1 MANLQEFEEVLAF
14 QPLAF
19 LGLEVSAGN
28 MLAGIVTLLATWL
41 IAKAS
46 RRGIR
51 RFGVRHPD
59 SNHAAL
65 YTFSRLLHYSILALG
80 ALIALQ
86 VAGVPL
92 SQFAVFTGALGVG
105 LGFGL
110 QAILSNFVSGLI
122 LLFDRSLKVGDFV
135 ELDKDTRGV
144 VRSIDIRSTLITTND
159 NIDILVPNSEFVTKR
174 LVNWTHGSVNRRIRI
189 AFSVDLDVDKELVKK
204 AALEAASQ
212 VPFTLATSGPQRPQ
226 LWLTGA
232 EDSVV
237 NYMLAVWLTEAASRR
252 NTAVRAAYLWELDSA
267 LMKHGVSNAL
277 PRREINI
284 AGFEAP
290 LSDSMTS
297 LRTRSGRPSRA
308 EVDRQQSGL
317 AAEERLALS
326 SNDAKE
332 ETEREVAQSA
342 RVETSDRHEHP
353 PQRA

>member
-1 MANLQEFEEVLAF
+1 MSNLQELKDVLAL

-19 LGLEVSAGN
+19 LGLEVSVGKA
-28 MLAGIVTLLATWL
+28 LAGIVALLATWL
-41 IAKAS
+41 ISTAS
-46 RRGIR
+46 RRGLKR
-51 RFGVRHPD
+51 YGLRHAD
-59 SNHAAL
+59 SNQAAL
-65 YTFSRLLHYSILALG
+65 YTFSRLLHYTILAVG
-80 ALIALQ
+80 VLIALQ

-92 SQFAVFTGALGVG
+92 SQFAVFTGAIGVG

-204 AALEAASQ
+204 AALEAAEQ
-212 VPFTLATSGPQRPQ
+212 VPFTLATTGPQRPQ
-226 LWLTGA
+226 VWLVGA
-232 EDSVV
+232 EDSAV

-267 LMKHGVSNAL
+267 FKKHGVANAL
-277 PRREINI
+277 PRREISLVGSAPQDSSDRVNFG
-284 AGFEAP
+284 AGRGGMAQR
-290 LSDSMTS
+290 D
-297 LRTRSGRPSRA
+297 GR
-308 EVDRQQSGL
+308 ERQQ
-317 AAEERLALS
+317 AALTTEEHEMLS

-332 ETEREVAQSA
+332 EAQREVEQSS
-342 RVETSDRHEHP
+342 RGR
-353 PQRA
+353 